1 MLKKNTNMGLFGD
14 IMKGLGSA
22 VKGDPF
28 GVLGSITSIATSFGG
43 TRRQKKL
50 MDYQDRINDANYERE
65 RQDKLADYQMQLN
78 DQRQLIDE
86 ERRYTSIGSVMQ
98 RARNANVSPLAA
110 LGVSSGN
117 TLASVSPVSGTS
129 SQGVSQAPDTSASRG
144 QAVISAISTLQDMK
158 IQREQLKIQKAIA
171 DSEIAKTEAETN
183 AINERLP
190 FVSVEAQEVVNNLKR
205 EGKYKEALEYLAQQ
219 QAITEGAKQA
229 ELLSVVALND
239 AKTITEDYLRESK
252 LHINQWQAR
261 ALQADI
267 SRSFSQIRVDNAT
280 IDSLVDSLATNEV
293 SRKKMSQEI
302 NNLVVAR
309 DKAIAEIKRIESD
322 TSLDKTRKQQMIAGI
337 VRDYAFSA
345 TSIVNAISNFMPT
358 KSLNKGQSMAWN
370 ELVDIAGVS
379 AVLD

>member
-1 MLKKNTNMGLFGD
+1 MGLFGA
-14 IMKGLGSA
+14 IMNG
-22 VKGDPF
+22 
-28 GVLGSITSIATSFGG
+28 LGSITSIATSIGG

-50 MDYQDRINDANYERE
+50 MQEQDRINDENYQRE

-86 ERRYTSIGSVMQ
+86 ERKYTSIGSVMQ
-98 RARNANVSPLAA
+98 RARDANVSPLAA

-117 TLASVSPVSGTS
+117 TLAGVSPVSGTS

-144 QAVISAISTLQDMK
+144 QAVMAAVSTLQDMK
-158 IQREQLKIQKAIA
+158 IQRERLKIDKDLAKQEIRESETRAILNELQANRYDEETTARINKLLAEGRTEDARAELTKAQ
-171 DSEIAKTEAETN
+171 TT
-183 AINERLP
+183 
-190 FVSVEAQEVVNNLKR
+190 
-205 EGKYKEALEYLAQQ
+205 
-219 QAITEGAKQA
+219 TEGAKQA

-239 AKTITEDYLRESK
+239 AKTLTEDYLRESK
-252 LHINQWQAR
+252 LDINQWQAR

-302 NNLVVAR
+302 SNLVVAR
-309 DKAIAEIKRIESD
+309 DKSIAEIKRIESD
-322 TSLDKTRKQQMIAGI
+322 TSLDKTRKKQMIAGI

-345 TSIVNAISNFMPT
+345 TSIVNAISNFIPT
-358 KSLNKGQSMAWN
+358 KSMNKGQSMAWN

-379 AVLD
+379 AVLN